1 VNRSSKWTDVKA
13 GTYVIQED
21 RSGFL
26 NCIRQIIV
34 RVGSGGVETEV
45 RAQSD
50 DVSNA
55 ANLLWANC
63 EPFEAEAGNI
73 RGSYLLRFLD
83 GLTILAE
90 GRFVLK

>member
-1 VNRSSKWTDVKA
+1 MERRSLRDA
-13 GTYVIQED
+13 DAFDYPPNH
-21 RSGFL
+21 RPRRF
-26 NCIRQIIV
+26 
-34 RVGSGGVETEV
+34 GGVETEV